1 MVHQRPQR
9 RIAVDCFQVI
19 AHNLRVTAADAQ
31 VVAFG
36 GVLPHWA
43 AAMFTQAHSTTWP
56 EWHFPSHVPEPHSIT
71 MRSHHLGLSLVF
83 ALLPAALG
91 AQAPLVF
98 RDVRVFDGERVVGQR
113 SVRVERGLIAHIGD
127 ASMAVPTGATVIDG
141 RGRTLLPGL
150 IDAHVH
156 LSDSAEADLRQA
168 ASLGVTTVLDMFS
181 AGSRF
186 ERLKALRAADRPH
199 LADLRTA
206 GTGASAPRGHPS
218 QMGGP
223 PFAPVTDSA
232 MAAGFVADRVAEGSD
247 YIKII
252 YDDLRPM
259 GYSAPM
265 LDRPTLQALVVAA
278 HAHGQL
284 AVVHVMSEEH
294 ARHAIEAGADG
305 LVHLFLGEPAAP
317 GFAELAAARGVFV
330 VPTLSVLDGT
340 CGHSHGARV
349 ALDSLLMP
357 YVRASLHPLL
367 LLPRRAQPDPPSCD
381 GARDAMRQLVKAGVP
396 VLMGTDAPSPGHT
409 YGASLHTELALA
421 VEAGLTPLQALH
433 GATAAAATAFR
444 LLDRGL
450 VAVGLRA
457 DLVLVEGD
465 PTQEIAATRRIVG
478 VWKQGVAV
486 ERMRH

>member
-1 MVHQRPQR
+1 MRQFPRLAFTL
-9 RIAVDCFQVI
+9 AVV
-19 AHNLRVTAADAQ
+19 
-31 VVAFG
+31 
-36 GVLPHWA
+36 
-43 AAMFTQAHSTTWP
+43 
-56 EWHFPSHVPEPHSIT
+56 
-71 MRSHHLGLSLVF
+71 
-83 ALLPAALG
+83 LLPAALG
-91 AQAPLVF
+91 AQASLVF
-98 RDVRVFDGERVVGQR
+98 RDVRVFDGERVAGQR
-113 SVRVERGLIAHIGD
+113 SVLVERGVIVRIGD
-127 ASMAVPTGATVIDG
+127 ATMAVPTGATVIDG

-156 LSDSAEADLRQA
+156 LTDSAEADLRQA

-206 GTGASAPRGHPS
+206 GTGASAPKGHPS

-223 PFAPVTDSA
+223 PFALVTDSA
-232 MAAGFVADRVAEGSD
+232 MAAAFVADRVAEGSD

-252 YDDLRPM
+252 YDDLRLM

-265 LDRPTLQALVVAA
+265 LDRPTLQALVAAA
-278 HAHGQL
+278 HANGKL
-284 AVVHVMSEEH
+284 AVVHIMSEDQ

-305 LVHLFLGEPAAP
+305 LVHLFLGGPAAP
-317 GFAELAAARGVFV
+317 GLAELAAARGVFV

-340 CGHSHGARV
+340 CGRSHAARV
-349 ALDSLLMP
+349 AEDSLLMP
-357 YVRASLHPLL
+357 YVRASLRPLL
-367 LLPRRAQPDPPSCD
+367 LMPRRAQANPPSCE

-396 VLMGTDAPSPGHT
+396 VLMGTDAPSPGHA
-409 YGASLHTELALA
+409 YGASVHTELALA
-421 VEAGLTPLQALH
+421 VEAGLTPLQALR
-433 GATAAAATAFR
+433 GATAAAAKAFR
-444 LLDRGL
+444 LADRGR

-478 VWKQGVAV
+478 VWKRGVAV
-486 ERMRH
+486 ERLRH